1 MISYNINAKFV
12 NQLRELAQALARI
25 HHIAEGLERGEL
37 DFIHRNVRIS
47 NIGASTRIENAVLT
61 DAEIS
66 WIDTTLSQDGK
77 TTAFYDARDFVLDKL
92 SKDKERSIDEVV
104 GCRSMLQLIYEQGR
118 TFVPF
123 RKTTLLGLHKEVL
136 RYYSKADYYSG
147 QYKQHPNS
155 VIRRD
160 ISTGEQVPVLVSA
173 EPGLET
179 EEAMKALL
187 EWYNEALAS
196 HPWTIA
202 VAVEFVF
209 RFLAIHPFQDGNG
222 RIGRGLFN
230 LCLLQ
235 SPDESLSFVTP
246 YLSIDRHIER
256 HREEYYFVLSRC
268 SGSRFSPDPKA
279 YEYEHF
285 LVFMLKVIEAALG
298 DFDLYRD
305 RYRRIQELSK
315 SARRV
320 LECFKDQPET
330 RLQTKDIV
338 EATGIPRPT
347 VVAALQNLL
356 SQGFLQRYGKKAGTH
371 YQLVF

>member
-1 MISYNINAKFV
+1 MLSYSISAMLTK
-12 NQLRELAQALARI
+12 QLRELAQALAQAHQEAKGIDRD
-25 HHIAEGLERGEL
+25 EL
-37 DFIHRNVRIS
+37 TFIHRNVKIS

-61 DAEIS
+61 DAEVN
-66 WIDTTLSQDGK
+66 WIDTTLTKDGK
-77 TTAFYDARDFVLDKL
+77 TTAFHDAREFVLDKL

-104 GCRSMLQLIYEQGR
+104 GCRSMLQIIYEQGK
-118 TFVPF
+118 TFLPF
-123 RKTTLLGLHKEVL
+123 HKTILLGLHKELL

-147 QYKQHPNS
+147 QYKQLPNS

-160 ISTGEQVPVLVSA
+160 VSTGERVPVLVSA
-173 EPGLET
+173 EPGLQT
-179 EEAMKALL
+179 EEAMRSLL
-187 EWYNEALAS
+187 EWYNDALIS

-222 RIGRGLFN
+222 RLGRGIFN

-235 SPDESLSFVTP
+235 SPDASLSFMTP
-246 YLSIDRHIER
+246 YLPIDRHIER
-256 HREEYYFVLSRC
+256 NREEYYFVLRRC
-268 SGSRFSPDPKA
+268 SNGKFSPDPTK

-285 LVFMLKVIEAALG
+285 LGFMLKVLESALD
-298 DFDLYRD
+298 DFSWYRE
-305 RYRRIQELSK
+305 RYKLICELSV

-338 EATGIPRPT
+338 AATEIPRPT
-347 VVAALQNLL
+347 VVAALKTLL
-356 SQGFLQRYGKKAGTH
+356 GQGFLQRYGKKAGTH

>member
-1 MISYNINAKFV
+1 MISYTISVKLM
-12 NQLRELAQALARI
+12 NQLRELAQAFARI
-25 HHIAEGLERGEL
+25 HHIAEGLEREEL
-37 DFIHRNVRIS
+37 NFIHRNVRIS

-61 DAEIS
+61 DAEVN
-66 WIDTTLSQDGK
+66 WIDTTLSKDGK

-104 GCRSMLQLIYEQGR
+104 GCRSMLQIIYEQGK
-118 TFVPF
+118 TFLPF
-123 RKTTLLGLHKEVL
+123 HKTTLLGLHKELL
-136 RYYSKADYYSG
+136 RYYRKADYYSG

-160 ISTGEQVPVLVSA
+160 VSTGEQVPVLVSA
-173 EPGLET
+173 EPGLDT
-179 EEAMKALL
+179 EEAMCALL
-187 EWYNEALAS
+187 EWYNEALVS

-235 SPDESLSFVTP
+235 SSDESLSFMAP
-246 YLSIDRHIER
+246 FLPIDRHIER
-256 HREEYYFVLSRC
+256 NREEYYFILRRC
-268 SGSRFSPDPKA
+268 SSGKFSPDPKA

-285 LVFMLKVIEAALG
+285 LIFMLKVIETALS
-298 DFDLYRD
+298 DFDFYRE
-305 RYRRIQELSK
+305 RYRLIQELSK

-338 EATGIPRPT
+338 EATEIPRPT
-347 VVAALQNLL
+347 VVAALQTLL